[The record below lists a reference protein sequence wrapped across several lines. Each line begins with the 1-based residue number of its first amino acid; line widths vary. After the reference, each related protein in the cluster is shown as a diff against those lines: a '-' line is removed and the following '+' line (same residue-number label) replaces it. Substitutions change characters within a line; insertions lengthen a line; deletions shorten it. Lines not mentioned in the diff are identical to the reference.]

1 MYIIAVLVCV
11 MFLILMMEFFLG
23 FVYYNLKRGK
33 SWYKIISKG
42 VFKYDSLA
50 GYSYTSNNI
59 IQDPTVPMST
69 APRRILFKDHRTEK
83 NGFLF
88 TGEIEEISKVKKL
101 IFCIGG
107 STTAGAECFHDQTYP
122 AMLDKL
128 VKKQGYRVINAGVG
142 GYRSIHELI
151 MFKNKILPIKPYM
164 VIIFSGYNDFED
176 VAYFDEQINDPFIH
190 CLSSSIP
197 RTRLVWFLNYSAVF
211 HVARGLF
218 FILMNKVRKE
228 TANKGN
234 IEKLQQII
242 QNPEWLNV
250 WENNIGEI
258 IDLCKENNIKCCLI
272 DHLSP
277 VYSDAPQ
284 KAKYFADKDIN
295 MSGRFDIF
303 VKYIELINKEAALFC
318 EAKGAIY
325 LDLKTGFE
333 EYCSKFEGDDY
344 YINRFKLFTDRMHFT
359 EEGNKILADA
369 IYAKINKML

>member
-50 GYSYTSNNI
+50 GYFYTSNNI

-69 APRRILFKDHRTEK
+69 APRRILFKDHRTGKE
-83 NGFLF
+83 GFLF
-88 TGEIEEISKVKKL
+88 TEDIKNVSEKAKL

-151 MFKNKILPIKPYM
+151 MFKNKIISLKPHM
-164 VIIFSGYNDFED
+164 IIVFSGYNDFEE
-176 VAYFDEQINDPFIH
+176 AICLREHLNDPFMH
-190 CLSSSIP
+190 CLSYSIP
-197 RTRLVWFLNYSAVF
+197 RTKLAWFLNYSAVF
-211 HVARGLF
+211 HIVRGLF
-218 FILMNKVRKE
+218 FMLKHKVRKE
-228 TANKGN
+228 SANEN
-234 IEKLQQII
+234 SIEQLKNALSK
-242 QNPEWLNV
+242 PDWLDV
-250 WENNIGEI
+250 WKNNIGEI